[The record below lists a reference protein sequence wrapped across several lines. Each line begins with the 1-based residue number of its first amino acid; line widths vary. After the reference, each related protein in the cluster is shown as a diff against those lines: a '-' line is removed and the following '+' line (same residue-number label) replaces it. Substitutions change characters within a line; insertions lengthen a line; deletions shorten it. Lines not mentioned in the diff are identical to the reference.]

1 MIYDNIKEV
10 CKKNG
15 VAIRILESDLGL
27 SQGSVCKWNSVS
39 PSVASIKKVADYLG
53 VTIDELISEK
63 VG

>member
-1 MIYDNIKEV
+1 MIYDNIKRA

-15 VAIRILESDLGL
+15 VAIRKLESDLDL

-53 VTIDELISEK
+53 VTVDELISEK
-63 VG
+63 VS

>member
-53 VTIDELISEK
+53 VTIDELISDK
-63 VG
+63 VS

>member
-63 VG
+63 VS

>member
-53 VTIDELISEK
+53 VTIDELI
-63 VG
+63 